1 MKNYTILLFSLICAS
16 LFSQSNYDKE
26 WQEVYQHEL
35 DGKTRSAF
43 EVVENIYKK
52 AKRKKDKIQIIKTFF
67 YTSKFT
73 QALEEDAQ
81 SKIIVNLNNEI
92 READETTKAIL
103 NCIYASILE
112 NYYKQNSYTK
122 IRNRTKIE
130 NENETNF
137 LLWTSTKFESEI
149 EKAYENTL
157 QNRIILQQQN
167 IIQFKDIF
175 TISPDI
181 NAKNYTLYDYLW
193 NELFT
198 YRKNNKNNW
207 EISRTNKNNTFIEKL
222 YANPSTFI
230 STSTDIIYNINFKK
244 TITLL
249 QQYEAYYSKKD
260 TDKLDKAYSNRLNYI
275 HSIFKNNTL
284 YIKELKSLE
293 ETTKNK
299 HLQQQLKVDKAK
311 YFNSITNK
319 NSEKNYYNEVLVICD
334 SVLNSR
340 VNNNA
345 LAEAEIL
352 KNNILRKVLNIQIKN
367 TLYENENTRAHIT
380 YKNID
385 TLTIH
390 YFKIPK
396 NFNAFKNTKKPD
408 SIFRDFV
415 DKNKAVK
422 TYTRILSN
430 KKDYFTY
437 TTEILLEQIPLG
449 DYILVFQPN
458 SQKLVKDNYEYQ
470 TITVSNIAYIK
481 DSDDKYDYFYVSD
494 RKTGKPLQNIIVRNN
509 EETKLTDALGKVDF
523 KKKKYVKKT
532 SKNPNSDIY
541 FIHKKDTLVS
551 NYNKGWFYKKDKEDF
566 KYEDFEAKAKV
577 YFDRAIYRPGQKVYY
592 KGIII
597 QNINGE
603 KSIVPHLTVSV
614 LIEDANSNTLK
625 EYEVQTND
633 FGSFAGEFDLPK
645 NILTGQFSVTIDE
658 PDNYD
663 NDKKYY
669 DEKEDE
675 HQFWDNVDFD
685 YDNEFNFQV
694 EEYKRPTFEVSFE
707 SIKENYTLSDTLKI
721 VGNTKTLAGSN
732 LTNATVN
739 YTISKRIYTNKY
751 IENLEREDI
760 TNTIETDSKGNFTIS
775 ITAND
780 SLVENK
786 DIREINYTIEAEV
799 IDLNGETRT
808 ASKYVKVENRTL
820 KLSIS
825 TNPTLYKE
833 EENHLTITATT
844 LNDYPIDAKGKIE
857 IYYIEKKQFLKP
869 RLFSIPE
876 IQSIVE
882 KDFRKLF
889 PNEPFDVNDTKINE
903 ILIKTISFDTKNKK
917 TVLLDSLKKLKKGN
931 YKLIAK
937 AFDSKN
943 NQIEGTHSFELKSRK
958 EIFNESVLFTFK
970 DVTEA
975 KSDYFEFE
983 FQSVIPDLNI
993 FSRFYIGKELD
1004 KEFVVQLT
1012 NGIGKLK
1019 IKKQASSKENLF
1031 FHFSTRYDNETFNKT
1046 YSVSKEEI
1054 AKKLE
1059 FEIISLRN
1067 KIEPGSKEN
1076 WSFKILNQKLETEVL
1091 ASMYDSS
1098 LDQFTQKEW
1107 DTKLNFN
1114 ENYSSPDY
1122 PRFYEDKSKYVYFNK
1137 FDQSIKYYQYY
1148 IKNPQLN
1155 WFGFNFN
1162 GSYSKYAQEKYL
1174 ETIESLTEIPKD
1186 AKIITGTIL
1195 DKFGPLAGANITVQG
1210 TKRGTTS
1217 DFDGNFSIQAE
1228 ANEILTISYI
1238 GTIDTYYTVKGKNN
1252 TIYIT
1257 LQEDTNALQEV
1268 VVVGYGMETKRNLT
1282 GNVSKIKDTVADDT
1296 LLFSILNGAVD
1307 GVYVSSGSGQV
1318 GNASS
1323 VRIRGTS
1330 SVNKEINPLYIV
1342 DGIPVDS
1349 SYFAKLKVENIES
1362 VSVLKDASAVALY
1375 GSRASNGVIIITTKQ
1390 ALKEIT
1396 QVKTRTN
1403 FNETAFFFPQLQT
1416 DKEGKIILS
1425 FTSPESL
1432 TRWKLRLL
1440 GHNKNFETGYF
1451 QNEIISQKNIM
1462 VMPNLPR
1469 FVREKD
1475 TLTITTKVV
1484 NMTNETKAGLAMLL
1498 LFDATNGK
1506 AIDSISL
1513 NLNNRKDFICKPK
1526 ESISVSWTI
1535 TIPENLQGLQYKI
1548 VAKSGTFS
1556 DGEENILPVLSN
1568 KILVTE
1574 SIPLWVRENSKK
1586 EYVFENLK
1594 NNTSTTLQNHNF
1606 TLEYTTNPIWFAIQ
1620 SLPYLME
1627 FEHECAEQ
1635 TFARY
1640 YANTIASEI
1649 VTKNPKIASLFESY
1663 RNKKSPKSKLIINEE
1678 LKSILLAETPWFFDS
1693 EDKTEKNKQLAYL
1706 FDLATLKNKE
1716 EQTLEKLEAKLL
1728 PSGGFPW
1735 FDGGNENP
1743 FITQHILAGI
1753 GHLNVLFPNDKAKYK
1768 KIVTKG
1774 IPFLDQKFISQYE
1787 DNKTI
1792 FRNYSYNNIHYLYMR
1807 SFFVKEYP
1815 IATKLDSLL
1824 QMQLKEVKKNW
1835 LNYSLYQKGQLALI
1849 LNRFG
1854 EVEMAKKMITHL
1866 KETASL
1872 NEDLGMYWIENTKS
1886 WYWYQSPIETQAV
1899 LIEAFNE
1906 VIQDTK
1912 SVDLMKVWLLKNK
1925 QNKNWSTT
1933 KATTE
1938 AIYAILLH
1946 GNDWTSVKDKTKFKI
1961 GNEKILSDKLATN
1974 EKEVETGYIKIN
1986 WKTDEI
1992 SQEMATI
1999 SIENKSDVPSY
2010 GGVYWQ
2016 YFENLENIKESTNS
2030 ILNIKKELYKK
2041 EKTGNGTILK
2051 EIQKENLKIG
2061 DIITIRLIL
2070 KAIEDIEFAHLKDL
2084 RASCFEPLD
2093 VISKHERKDN
2103 LYYYKST
2110 KDIATHF
2117 FFDKINKGTYILE
2130 YDVRANNS
2138 GSFNDG
2144 ISTLQSMYAPEFSA
2158 NSKNSTIKVTK

>member
-1 MKNYTILLFSLICAS
+1 MKNYFIFLFSLICTS
-16 LFSQSNYDKE
+16 LFSQSNYDNE

-43 EVVENIYKK
+43 QVVENIYKK

-81 SKIIVNLNNEI
+81 SKIITNLNNEI

-112 NYYKQNSYTK
+112 DYYKQNSYTK
-122 IRNRTKIE
+122 IKNRTKIE

-167 IIQFKDIF
+167 IIEFKDIF

-207 EISRTNKNNTFIEKL
+207 EINRTNKNNTFIEKL
-222 YANPSTFI
+222 YANPSTFT
-230 STSTDIIYNINFKK
+230 SASTDIVYNINFKK
-244 TITLL
+244 TIALL
-249 QQYEAYYSKKD
+249 QQYEAYYSKND
-260 TDKLDKAYSNRLNYI
+260 IDKLDRAYSNRLNYI
-275 HSIFKNNTL
+275 HSIFKNNIL

-293 ETTKNK
+293 ETTKDK
-299 HLQQQLKVDKAK
+299 YLQQQLRVDRAK

-319 NSEKNYYNEVLVICD
+319 NSGKNYYNEVLVICD
-334 SVLNSR
+334 SVLKSR

-345 LAEAEIL
+345 LAEAETL
-352 KNNILRKVLNIQIKN
+352 KNNILRKILNIQIKN
-367 TLYENENTRAHIT
+367 TLYENENTRAFVT

-396 NFNAFKNTKKPD
+396 SFDAFKNTKKAD
-408 SIFRDFV
+408 SIFRDFI

-437 TTEILLEQIPLG
+437 TTEILLEKIPLG

-458 SQKLVKDNYEYQ
+458 NQKLIKDNYEYQ
-470 TITVSNIAYIK
+470 TITVSNIAFIK
-481 DSDDKYDYFYVSD
+481 DSDDKYDYFYASD
-494 RKTGKPLQNIIVRNN
+494 RKTGKPLQNIIIRNN
-509 EETKLTDALGKVDF
+509 EETKLTDALGKVGF
-523 KKKKYVKKT
+523 KKNKYVKET

-566 KYEDFEAKAKV
+566 EYEDFEAKAKV

-625 EYEVQTND
+625 EYEVQTNE
-633 FGSFAGEFDLPK
+633 FGSFTGEFNLPK
-645 NILTGQFSVTIDE
+645 NILTGQFSVTINE
-658 PDNYD
+658 PDNYE

-675 HQFWDNVDFD
+675 HQFWDSVDFD

-707 SIKENYTLSDTLKI
+707 TIKENYTLSDTLKI
-721 VGNTKTLAGSN
+721 IGNAKTLAGSN

-739 YTISKRIYTNKY
+739 YTIIKRIYTNKY

-760 TNTIETDSKGNFTIS
+760 TDTFKTDSKGNFTIS

-808 ASKYVKVENRTL
+808 ASKYIKVGNQTL
-820 KLSIS
+820 KLSVF

-833 EENHLTITATT
+833 EEDHLTITTTT

-857 IYYIEKKQFLKP
+857 IYYIKKKQFLKP

-889 PNEPFDVNDTKINE
+889 PNEPFDINDSKINE
-903 ILIKTISFDTKNKK
+903 ILIKTISFDTKNEK
-917 TVLLDSLKKLKKGN
+917 TVLLDFLKKLEKGN

-958 EIFNESVLFTFK
+958 EIFEKSVLFTLK
-970 DVTEA
+970 DITDIQ
-975 KSDYFEFE
+975 SDHFEFE

-1012 NGIGKLK
+1012 KGIGKLK
-1019 IKKQASSKENLF
+1019 IKKQASSKENLY
-1031 FHFSTRYDNETFNKT
+1031 FHFSTRYDNETFDRN
-1046 YSVSKEEI
+1046 YEISKEEI

-1059 FEIISLRN
+1059 FEILSLRN
-1067 KIEPGSKEN
+1067 KIEPGSNES
-1076 WSFKILNQKLETEVL
+1076 WSFKILNQELETEIL

-1107 DTKLNFN
+1107 DTKLNFRN
-1114 ENYSSPDY
+1114 NYSSPNY
-1122 PRFYEDKSKYVYFNK
+1122 PRKYEDKFKYIYFNK
-1137 FDQSIKYYQYY
+1137 FDQSTKYYNYY
-1148 IKNPQLN
+1148 IKNPKLN
-1155 WFGFNFN
+1155 TFGFNFSD
-1162 GSYSKYAQEKYL
+1162 SYSKYAQEKYL
-1174 ETIESLTEIPKD
+1174 KTIAQIAEVPKN
-1186 AKIITGTIL
+1186 AKTVIGTISDNL
-1195 DKFGPLAGANITVQG
+1195 GPLAGATITVQG
-1210 TKRGTTS
+1210 TKRGTTT
-1217 DFDGNFSIQAE
+1217 DFDGNFTIQAE
-1228 ANEILTISYI
+1228 TNEILTISYI
-1238 GTIDTYYTVKGKNN
+1238 GLIDTYYTVKGKND

-1268 VVVGYGMETKRNLT
+1268 VVLGYG
-1282 GNVSKIKDTVADDT
+1282 VSREKKSLNYSTTTIRHDTIDDNS
-1296 LLFSILNGAVD
+1296 LFINYLNGYATGLEIKGSPGANLSIKIRDTNSISGNNEALIIVD
-1307 GVYVSSGSGQV
+1307 GVPMS
-1318 GNASS
+1318 
-1323 VRIRGTS
+1323 T
-1330 SVNKEINPLYIV
+1330 E
-1342 DGIPVDS
+1342 D
-1349 SYFAKLKVENIES
+1349 FAKFKGSEIKS
-1362 VSVLKDASAVALY
+1362 YTILKDASATVLY
-1375 GSRASNGVIIITTKQ
+1375 GSRASGGAIIITTKQ
-1390 ALKEIT
+1390 ALKEMT

-1416 DKEGKIILS
+1416 NKEGKINFS

-1440 GHNKNFETGYF
+1440 GHNKKFETGYF
-1451 QNEIISQKNIM
+1451 QSDIVSQKNIM

-1475 TLTITTKVV
+1475 TITITTKVA
-1484 NMTNETKAGLAMLL
+1484 NMTNETKTGIAMLL
-1498 LFDATNGK
+1498 LFDATNEK

-1526 ESISVSWTI
+1526 ESVSVSWTI

-1548 VAKSGTFS
+1548 VAKSGAFS

-1568 KILVTE
+1568 KILITE

-1594 NNTSTTLQNHNF
+1594 NNTLPTLQNHSF
-1606 TLEYTTNPIWFAIQ
+1606 TLEYTTNPIWFAIE

-1635 TFARY
+1635 TFSRY
-1640 YANTIASEI
+1640 YANTLALEI
-1649 VTKNPKIASLFESY
+1649 INKNPKIADLFESY
-1663 RNKKSPKSKLIINEE
+1663 RTEKKQKNKLEINEE

-1693 EDKTEKNKQLAYL
+1693 EEEIEKNKQLAYL
-1706 FDLATLKNKE
+1706 FDLTTLKNKQ
-1716 EQTLEKLEAKLL
+1716 EQTLEKLETKQL

-1735 FDGGNENP
+1735 FDGGEENS
-1743 FITQHILAGI
+1743 FITQHILSGI
-1753 GHLNVLFPNDKAKYK
+1753 GHLNKLIPNAETTYKNIVSKSIPYLDNHFITKYEKNKKLF
-1768 KIVTKG
+1768 T
-1774 IPFLDQKFISQYE
+1774 
-1787 DNKTI
+1787 
-1792 FRNYSYNNIHYLYMR
+1792 NYSHTDIHFLYAR
-1807 SFFVKEYP
+1807 SFFIDQYSVSK
-1815 IATKLDSLL
+1815 KLDSIIQL
-1824 QMQLKEVKKNW
+1824 QLREVKKNW
-1835 LNYSLYQKGQLALI
+1835 LTYSLYQKGQLALI
-1849 LNRFG
+1849 FNRFG
-1854 EVEMAKKMITHL
+1854 DVNISKKIITHL

-1872 NEDLGMYWIENTKS
+1872 NEDLGMYWVENKNS
-1886 WYWYQSPIETQAV
+1886 WHWHQSSVETQAL

-1906 VIQDTK
+1906 VANDIT

-1938 AIYAILLH
+1938 AIYAILLQ
-1946 GNDWTSVKDKTKFKI
+1946 GKNWTTIEDKTKFKI
-1961 GNEKILSDKLATN
+1961 GNEKTLNQKLSKK
-1974 EKEVETGYIKIN
+1974 EKEATTGYIKIN
-1986 WKTDEI
+1986 WKANEITTD
-1992 SQEMATI
+1992 MANI
-1999 SIENKSDVPSY
+1999 SIQNKSDIPSY
-2010 GGVYWQ
+2010 GGIYWQ
-2016 YFENLENIKESTNS
+2016 YFKNLEEIKESTNQ
-2030 ILNIKKELYKK
+2030 ILNIKKELFRK
-2041 EKTGNGTILK
+2041 ENTPKGSVLK
-2051 EIQKENLKIG
+2051 PIVKENLIVG
-2061 DIITIRLIL
+2061 DIITIRLEI
-2070 KAIEDIEFAHLKDL
+2070 KVVEDLEFVHLKDL

-2093 VISKHERKDN
+2093 IISKYERVDN
-2103 LYYYKST
+2103 LYFYRST
-2110 KDIATHF
+2110 KDVATHF
-2117 FFDKINKGTYILE
+2117 FFDKIYKGTYVLE
-2130 YDVRANNS
+2130 YNARINNP

-2144 ISTLQSMYAPEFSA
+2144 IAILQSMYAPEFSA
-2158 NSKNSTIKVTK
+2158 NSKNNRINVTK